1 MKKKTNDGIFD
12 VCSAGS
18 SFALIR
24 CALLFEH
31 LIDTPFITRH
41 KNRHLHQLF
50 VYLFVYCFFSFYLL
64 QCIYFFFLNY
74 SFSYHLNWS
83 MTAENKKIKKNEHPS
98 QKPFDD
104 AAMWFSSDHDHFLSK
119 TIRWLFRCFYLH
131 NFYFYPRNL
140 FIAMYLCIYIFV
152 CYSYLIFE
160 LWVFPMKST
169 ECW

>member
-1 MKKKTNDGIFD
+1 M
-12 VCSAGS
+12 CSAGS

-31 LIDTPFITRH
+31 LIDAPFITRH

-50 VYLFVYCFFSFYLL
+50 VYCFFLL
-64 QCIYFFFLNY
+64 STSMHLLFFLNY

-83 MTAENKKIKKNEHPS
+83 MTAENKKIKKNEHPY

-104 AAMWFSSDHDHFLSK
+104 AAMWISSDHDHFLSK

-140 FIAMYLCIYIFV
+140 FIAMYLCIYIFCV
-152 CYSYLIFE
+152 IFLSYIRIMGISNEINGVLVV
-160 LWVFPMKST
+160 WRCPNHRS
-169 ECW
+169 W

>member
-1 MKKKTNDGIFD
+1 MH
-12 VCSAGS
+12 
-18 SFALIR
+18 
-24 CALLFEH
+24 LL
-31 LIDTPFITRH
+31 
-41 KNRHLHQLF
+41 
-50 VYLFVYCFFSFYLL
+50 
-64 QCIYFFFLNY
+64 FFLNY

-140 FIAMYLCIYIFV
+140 FIAMYLCILCDILILYSNYGYFQWNERIVGSVAVPKSSLMIINYPIIIFWWYWYIWAFRYQYGIYRGLNV
-152 CYSYLIFE
+152 PPFTIYMRSIIVQRFSNYKDKE
-160 LWVFPMKST
+160 YKN
-169 ECW
+169 